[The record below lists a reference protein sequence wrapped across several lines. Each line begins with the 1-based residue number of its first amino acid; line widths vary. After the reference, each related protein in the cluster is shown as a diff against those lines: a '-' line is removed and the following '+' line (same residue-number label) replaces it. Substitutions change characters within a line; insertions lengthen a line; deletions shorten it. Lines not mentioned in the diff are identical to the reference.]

1 MLAAVNSTAGLIPTR
16 SEKQAMD
23 WSLVLV
29 SQGIETVIEHDPA
42 TADWVLRVEQPDY
55 TRALQTLR
63 QYTSENRRRF
73 WRQELPWTGLIFDWR
88 CGLWFLFLILLF
100 AVEATGRGHL
110 SWAGMMDNQA
120 VQAGAW
126 WRLFTAVT
134 LHGDVAHLAANA
146 ATGFLLVG
154 LATGAFGPGPG
165 LLLPYLAGV
174 AGNLAGLLVY
184 PATHRGLGASGM
196 VMGALGLLA
205 AQWLAL
211 LKHGLTAKDLAV
223 RGVLSG
229 GLLLTLLGF
238 NPAQN
243 VDVLAHVVGF
253 AAGLALGATLA
264 FGPPAWHQSPRFNRI
279 ALAAFIGLV
288 AVTWWLAL
296 RAA

>member
-1 MLAAVNSTAGLIPTR
+1 MLVAVNSTAALIPTR

-29 SQGIETVIEHDPA
+29 SQGIEAVIEQNPE
-42 TADWVLRVEQPDY
+42 TADLHLRVDRPDY

-88 CGLWFLFLILLF
+88 CALWFLFLIFLF

-120 VQAGAW
+120 VRGGGW

-146 ATGFLLVG
+146 VTGFLLVG
-154 LATGAFGPGPG
+154 LATGAFGPGLG
-165 LLLPYLAGV
+165 LLLPYLAGA
-174 AGNLAGLLVY
+174 AGNLAGLFVY

-229 GLLLTLLGF
+229 CLLLMLLGF
-238 NPAQN
+238 NPDRN

-253 AAGLALGATLA
+253 AAGLALGAALA
-264 FGPPAWHQSPRFNRI
+264 FGPPTKQQSARLNHI
-279 ALAAFIGLV
+279 ALVLFIGVVLV
-288 AVTWWLAL
+288 SWWLAL
-296 RAA
+296 RA